1 MLTGYL
7 KQAAAIAL
15 LAVPLFTFACRDPV
29 NTPNRVA
36 QQFVVAVSTG
46 SSAILDSIVAW
57 DEVVI
62 NDYYVTRDFYDAQI
76 PEKQQEIIREY
87 KSKFYTDYL
96 PAAGKVKYTIKG
108 VYVSLGD
115 SDAHIEFSSP
125 GLAES
130 KAKKSE
136 ELEFRIAMRLDSE
149 ENRWYI
155 VDLGNFL
162 HLNFLQGDFDPKKLY
177 LPEPILP

>member
-7 KQAAAIAL
+7 KQAAAIPL
-15 LAVPLFTFACRDPV
+15 LVVPLITLACRDPV
-29 NTPNRVA
+29 NTPKRVA
-36 QQFVVAVSTG
+36 RQFVVAVSTG
-46 SSAILDSIVAW
+46 STAILDSIVAW
-57 DEVVI
+57 DKVVI
-62 NDYYVTRDFYDAQI
+62 NDYYVTGGFFGAQT
-76 PEKQQEIIREY
+76 PEKQQEIIRDY
-87 KSKFYTDYL
+87 KNKFYTNYL
-96 PAAGKVKYTIKG
+96 PAAGKVKYRIKG

-115 SDAHIEFSSP
+115 SDAHIEFSFP
-125 GLAES
+125 GLARS

-155 VDLGNFL
+155 VNLGNFL
-162 HLNFLQGDFDPKKLY
+162 NLNFLQGDFDPNKLY